1 MSAVDVRSVTGCVIG
16 VYPILLPFASS
27 WVKRLID
34 DRRLALPQ
42 ALVQQGVDL
51 ARSLDCQTVSLG
63 QYTSIVT
70 LNGTRLAPRG
80 IGVTTGNS
88 YAIALAIQA
97 IERAHRETGRTPT
110 ESVLVIG

>member
-1 MSAVDVRSVTGCVIG
+1 MDE
-16 VYPILLPFASS
+16 
-27 WVKRLID
+27 
-34 DRRLALPQ
+34 RRLAAPQ
-42 ALVQQGVDL
+42 ALVQQGIDL

-70 LNGTRLAPRG
+70 LNGTRLAPHG

-97 IERAHRETGRTPT
+97 IERAHRETGREPA
-110 ESVLVIG
+110 ESVLVLAGAAGNIGRPGAELLAPPLRRTLSL